1 MGTEGMALKGGP
13 LAGVRVV
20 ELAGIGPGPMC
31 GMLLADMGA
40 QVLLVERLEPANIG
54 IERPRRYEL
63 SHRGKQS
70 LAVDLKHAD
79 GVALVADLAAAAD
92 VLIEGFR
99 PGTMERLGLG
109 PQACMARHPGLVY
122 GRMTGYGQDGPLHE
136 VAGHD
141 LNYLAL
147 SGALHALGPA
157 DGKPAAPLNLL
168 ADFAGGALNLAFGIA
183 CALVERNRS
192 GLGQVIDASMVEGA
206 ALLMTSM
213 FGMYAAGLH
222 TAARGHNLLDGGAPH
237 YATYAC
243 ADGAYIAF
251 AAIEPKFRAV
261 FAERTG
267 LPPEALARLDDPA
280 TWPKGRAMLAELFAT
295 RTRREWCQ
303 LLEDCDACVTPVLD
317 RDEAPRHPHN
327 AARGSFVV
335 QDGVTQ
341 PAAAPRFS
349 RTPGAVAAA
358 PPTRG
363 AGGEATAAAWGLPAA
378 RLQALRA
385 AGIIGPD
392 ATVS

>member
-1 MGTEGMALKGGP
+1 MATIDMGTEGMALKGGP

-54 IERPRRYEL
+54 IARPRRFEL
-63 SHRGKQS
+63 PHRGKQS
-70 LAVDLKHAD
+70 LAVDLKQAD
-79 GVALVADLAAAAD
+79 GVALVSDLAAAAD

-136 VAGHD
+136 LAGHD

-168 ADFAGGALNLAFGIA
+168 ADYAGGALNLAFGIA

-206 ALLMTSM
+206 AVLMTSM

-222 TAARGHNLLDGGAPH
+222 AAPRGHNLPPSNPSSAPSSPN
-237 YATYAC
+237 APGCRPKRWRGWTIPPP
-243 ADGAYIAF
+243 GRR
-251 AAIEPKFRAV
+251 AAPCWRNSS
-261 FAERTG
+261 
-267 LPPEALARLDDPA
+267 PP
-280 TWPKGRAMLAELFAT
+280 
-295 RTRREWCQ
+295 
-303 LLEDCDACVTPVLD
+303 
-317 RDEAPRHPHN
+317 
-327 AARGSFVV
+327 ARGANGASCWR
-335 QDGVTQ
+335 TAT
-341 PAAAPRFS
+341 PA
-349 RTPGAVAAA
+349 
-358 PPTRG
+358 
-363 AGGEATAAAWGLPAA
+363 
-378 RLQALRA
+378 
-385 AGIIGPD
+385 
-392 ATVS
+392 